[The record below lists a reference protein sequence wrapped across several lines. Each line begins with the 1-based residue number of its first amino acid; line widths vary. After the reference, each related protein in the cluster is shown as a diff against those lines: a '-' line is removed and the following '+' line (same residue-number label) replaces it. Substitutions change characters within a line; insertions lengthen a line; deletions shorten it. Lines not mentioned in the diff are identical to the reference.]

1 MSLSVGIVGLPN
13 VGKST
18 LFNALTKRQQA
29 AAENYPFCTIEPNS
43 AIVEVSDP
51 RLEALAAIAHPQQII
66 RATVEFTDI
75 AGLVKGASKGEG
87 LGNKFLANIRECDA
101 ILHVVRCFENDD
113 IIHVQ
118 EGGNKSAPIDPAGDA
133 EVIET
138 ELVLADMEQ
147 LQKRCDKTRNEAKSD
162 PKKRPE
168 FDAMTALLAHLGEGK
183 PVRTFPR
190 AEGDPILPVLRDLH
204 FLTDKKTI
212 YCANVAESDL
222 AAPEANPHVAAL
234 KAYADAQGCEMVTVC
249 AQMEADLAGLSDDD
263 AREFLSS
270 YGLTESS
277 LDRTIKLAYHTLGL
291 ASFLT
296 AGPKEVR
303 AWTFRRGWKAPQC
316 AGVIHTDFE
325 TASRRQGVRDAG
337 RRRGGVHVQQVK
349 ARQNVSSR
357 LIHERHNLRRVC
369 VLDRREMRRTSSRI
383 FLARHVRLAPRHP
396 WLPLHGIPRRYARR
410 ARIRGAGA

>member
-18 LFNALTKRQQA
+18 LFNALTKKQQA
-29 AAENYPFCTIEPNS
+29 AAENYPFCTIEPNTS
-43 AIVEVSDP
+43 IVEVKDS
-51 RLEALAAIAHPQQII
+51 RLEELAKIDKPQQII

-138 ELVLADMEQ
+138 ELILADMEQ
-147 LQKRCDKTRNEAKSD
+147 LQKRYDRVRKEAQAK
-162 PKKRPE
+162 PPLRPE
-168 FDAMTALLAHLGEGK
+168 AEACAALLKHLEEGH

-190 AEGDPILPVLRDLH
+190 AEGDAILQVLKELH
-204 FLTDKKTI
+204 FLTDKKVI
-212 YCANVAESDL
+212 YCANVSEDDL
-222 AAPEANPHVAAL
+222 ADPSANPHIAEL
-234 KAYADAQGCEMVTVC
+234 KAYADKQECEMVTIC
-249 AQMEADLAGLSDDD
+249 AQMEADLAGLSEDE
-263 AREFLSS
+263 AKEFLSS
-270 YGLTESS
+270 YGLEESS

-291 ASFLT
+291 ASYLT

-303 AWTFRRGWKAPQC
+303 AWTFHRGWKAPQC

-325 TASRRQGVRDAG
+325 KGF
-337 RRRGGVHVQQVK
+337 
-349 ARQNVSSR
+349 
-357 LIHERHNLRRVC
+357 I
-369 VLDRREMRRTSSRI
+369 
-383 FLARHVRLAPRHP
+383 
-396 WLPLHGIPRRYARR
+396 R
-410 ARIRGAGA
+410 AQIIAFDDYIKYNGEAGARAAGALRPEGKEYVMQDGDVVEFMFNK

>member
-43 AIVEVSDP
+43 AIVEVADA
-51 RLEALAAIAHPQQII
+51 RLEELAKIVSPQQII

-118 EGGNKSAPIDPAGDA
+118 EGGNKSSPINPVGDA

-147 LQKRCDKTRNEAKSD
+147 LQRRYDKVMKEAKAK
-162 PKKRPE
+162 PQLRPE
-168 FDAMTALLAHLGEGK
+168 AEACAKLLKHLEEGK
-183 PVRTFPR
+183 SVRSFPR
-190 AEGDPILPVLRDLH
+190 EEGDAILDVLKELH
-204 FLTDKKTI
+204 FLTDKKVI
-212 YCANVAESDL
+212 YCANVGDDGVTGEGNA
-222 AAPEANPHVAAL
+222 HVEAL
-234 KAYADAQGCEMVTVC
+234 KAYAEAQGSEMVVVC
-249 AQMEADLAGLSDDD
+249 AQVEADLAGLSDEE
-263 AREFLSS
+263 AKEFLES
-270 YGLTESS
+270 YGLEESS
-277 LDRTIKLAYHTLGL
+277 LERTIKLAYHTLGL
-291 ASFLT
+291 ESYFT
-296 AGPKEVR
+296 AGPKEAR
-303 AWTFRRGWKAPQC
+303 AWTFRRGWKAPKC

-325 TASRRQGVRDAG
+325 KGFIRAEVISYDDYVAL
-337 RRRGGVHVQQVK
+337 GGVAG
-349 ARQNVSSR
+349 ARAAGK
-357 LIHERHNLRRVC
+357 LRAEGKEY
-369 VLDRREMRRTSSRI
+369 EMRDGDVVE
-383 FLARHVRLAPRHP
+383 FLFN
-396 WLPLHGIPRRYARR
+396 
-410 ARIRGAGA
+410 

>member
-1 MSLSVGIVGLPN
+1 MSLAVGIVGLPN

-18 LFNALTKRQQA
+18 LFNALTKKQQA
-29 AAENYPFCTIEPNS
+29 AAENYPFCTIEPNT
-43 AIVEVSDP
+43 AVVEVADA
-51 RLEALAAIAHPQQII
+51 RLEKLAEIVHPQQII
-66 RATVEFTDI
+66 RATVDFTDI

-147 LQKRCDKTRNEAKSD
+147 LQKRYDKIRKEAQAK
-162 PKKRPE
+162 PQMRLE
-168 FDAMTALLAHLGEGK
+168 AEACAALLKHLEEGRS
-183 PVRTFPR
+183 VRSFPR
-190 AEGDPILPVLRDLH
+190 KDGDPILPVLKDLH
-204 FLTDKKTI
+204 FLTDKPVI
-212 YCANVAESDL
+212 FCANVADDNVTGEG
-222 AAPEANPHVAAL
+222 NPHVAAL
-234 KAYADAQGCEMVTVC
+234 RDYAARQGAELVVIC
-249 AQMEADLAGLSDDD
+249 AQMEADLAGLSD
-263 AREFLSS
+263 AEAKEFLES

-291 ASFLT
+291 ASYLT

-303 AWTFRRGWKAPQC
+303 AWTFRRGWKAPRC

-325 TASRRQGVRDAG
+325 KGFIRAQVVSFDDYVKY
-337 RRRGGVHVQQVK
+337 GGESG
-349 ARQNVSSR
+349 AR
-357 LIHERHNLRRVC
+357 
-369 VLDRREMRRTSSRI
+369 
-383 FLARHVRLAPRHP
+383 A
-396 WLPLHGIPRRYARR
+396 
-410 ARIRGAGA
+410 AGALRPEGKEYEMQDGDVVEFMFN

>member
-1 MSLSVGIVGLPN
+1 MGLAVGIVGLPN

-43 AIVEVSDP
+43 AIVEVADP
-51 RLEALAAIAHPQQII
+51 RLERLAELAKPEQII

-118 EGGNKSAPIDPAGDA
+118 EGGNKSAPIDPVGDA

-138 ELVLADMEQ
+138 ELILADMEQ
-147 LQKRCDKTRNEAKSD
+147 LQKRYDKVKKEAQAK
-162 PKKRPE
+162 PPMRPE
-168 FDAMTALLAHLGEGK
+168 AEACAALLKHLEEGN
-183 PVRTFPR
+183 PVRSFPR
-190 AEGDPILPVLRDLH
+190 KEGDAILPVLRELH
-204 FLTDKKTI
+204 FLTDKKVI
-212 YCANVAESDL
+212 YCANVADDNVTGEGN
-222 AAPEANPHVAAL
+222 AHVAAL
-234 KAYADAQGCEMVTVC
+234 KAYADKQGSQLVVIC
-249 AQMEADLAGLSDDD
+249 AQMEADLAGLTDDE
-263 AREFLSS
+263 AKEFLQS
-270 YGLTESS
+270 YGLEQSS
-277 LDRTIKLAYHTLGL
+277 LDRTIKLAYETLGL

-303 AWTFRRGWKAPQC
+303 AWTFRRGWKAPKC

-325 TASRRQGVRDAG
+325 KGFIRAQVVAYEDYVKY
-337 RRRGGVHVQQVK
+337 GG
-349 ARQNVSSR
+349 
-357 LIHERHNLRRVC
+357 E
-369 VLDRREMRRTSSRI
+369 
-383 FLARHVRLAPRHP
+383 
-396 WLPLHGIPRRYARR
+396 
-410 ARIRGAGA
+410 AGAREHGVLRPEGKEYEMKDGDVVEFMFN

>member
-43 AIVEVSDP
+43 AIVEVADA
-51 RLEALAAIAHPQQII
+51 RLEKLAEIVKPEQVI

-118 EGGNKSAPIDPAGDA
+118 EGGNKSAPVNPAGDA

-147 LQKRCDKTRNEAKSD
+147 LQRRLERVSREAKSK
-162 PKKRPE
+162 PQMRPE
-168 FDAMTALLAHLGEGK
+168 AEACEALLKHLEEGK
-183 PVRTFPR
+183 SVRTFPR
-190 AEGDPILPVLRDLH
+190 KEGDAVLQVIKELH
-204 FLTDKKTI
+204 FLTDKPVI
-212 YCANVAESDL
+212 FCANVADDGVSGEG
-222 AAPEANPHVAAL
+222 NPHVDAL
-234 KAYADAQGCEMVTVC
+234 KAYAAAQGADIVVVC
-249 AQMEADLAGLSDDD
+249 AQMEADLAGLSDDE
-263 AREFLSS
+263 AAEFLQS
-270 YGLTESS
+270 YGVSESS
-277 LDRTIKLAYHTLGL
+277 LERTIALAYHTLGL
-291 ASFLT
+291 ASYLT

-303 AWTFRRGWKAPQC
+303 AWTFRRGWKAPRC

-325 TASRRQGVRDAG
+325 KGFIRAQVVSYDDYIKH
-337 RRRGGVHVQQVK
+337 GG
-349 ARQNVSSR
+349 
-357 LIHERHNLRRVC
+357 I
-369 VLDRREMRRTSSRI
+369 
-383 FLARHVRLAPRHP
+383 
-396 WLPLHGIPRRYARR
+396 
-410 ARIRGAGA
+410 AGARSAGVLRPEGKEYEMKDGDVVEFMFN

>member
-18 LFNALTKRQQA
+18 LFNALTRKQQA
-29 AAENYPFCTIEPNS
+29 AAENYPFCTIEPNT
-43 AIVEVSDP
+43 AVVEVMDP
-51 RLEALAAIAHPQQII
+51 RLDALAEIAHPQQVI

-118 EGGNKSAPIDPAGDA
+118 EGGNKSAPIDPVGDA

-147 LQKRCDKTRNEAKSD
+147 LRKRYEKVRKEAQAK
-162 PKKRPE
+162 PPLRPE
-168 FDAMTALLAHLGEGK
+168 ADACAALLAHLEEGK
-183 PVRTFPR
+183 SVRSFPR
-190 AEGDPILPVLRDLH
+190 KDGDPILPVLKDLH
-204 FLTDKKTI
+204 FLTDKPVI
-212 YCANVAESDL
+212 YCANVSDDNVSG
-222 AAPEANPHVAAL
+222 EGNQHVAAL
-234 KAYADAQGCEMVTVC
+234 REYAAKENAELVVVC
-249 AQMEADLAGLSDDD
+249 AQMEADLAGLS
-263 AREFLSS
+263 AAEAAEFLQS
-270 YGLTESS
+270 YGLSESS
-277 LDRTIKLAYHTLGL
+277 LDRTIALAYRTLGL

-303 AWTFRRGWKAPQC
+303 AWTFRRGWKAPRC

-325 TASRRQGVRDAG
+325 KGFIRAQVVPFEDDVKHGGESGARAAGV
-337 RRRGGVHVQQVK
+337 
-349 ARQNVSSR
+349 
-357 LIHERHNLRRVC
+357 LRPEGKEY
-369 VLDRREMRRTSSRI
+369 EMQDGDVVE
-383 FLARHVRLAPRHP
+383 FMFN
-396 WLPLHGIPRRYARR
+396 
-410 ARIRGAGA
+410 